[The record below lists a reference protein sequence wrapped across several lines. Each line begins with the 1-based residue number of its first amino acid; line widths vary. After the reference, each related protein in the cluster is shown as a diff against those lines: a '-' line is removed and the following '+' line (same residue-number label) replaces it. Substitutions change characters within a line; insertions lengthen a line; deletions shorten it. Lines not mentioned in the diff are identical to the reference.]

1 MKSSAELHVTGAH
14 IVLEKLP
21 PSAEIIGERHSSWVL
36 HRHRC
41 ILKWVCSYPLRISDR
56 LIDSWK
62 SSDIRENG
70 PLEGVS
76 LSGEGLGRE
85 PVSDSTFA
93 IVVPAMVLR
102 SVTGFL
108 EAIVQTGPDIVLQR
122 GNAGSK
128 LEDAEAIVGLRLLAD
143 GETVCI
149 NVCAPY
155 PFERMLNFT
164 EVGE

>member
-62 SSDIRENG
+62 SSDFRESGGEIR
-70 PLEGVS
+70 PCK
-76 LSGEGLGRE
+76 
-85 PVSDSTFA
+85 
-93 IVVPAMVLR
+93 VVGT
-102 SVTGFL
+102 VTGCL
-108 EAIVQTGPDIVLQR
+108 EAIVKTRPDIVLQR
-122 GNAGSK
+122 ANAGSK